1 MCFKPLVVYWKLCFI
16 KIIQC
21 YRKIPTM
28 LLAVDGFLL
37 FSTRFLFLL
46 IWNWKTNILFLL
58 YFLFFCFFGL
68 FSFFRLNLLLCAC
81 STCFLMGPFNQ
92 IKKMFASTRVIA
104 TIIVIV
110 SLILTLVAAIV
121 VRFLFL
127 FFIWLFYFFYS
138 YKIDLLYRRRGVG
151 WSNWSKTKTQLN
163 YSREIWSSFK
173 WMTWICDSTNSYR
186 FPSQVASII
195 RSKSYT
201 LFGIIRVQYSTSV
214 WLQFDYYST
223 NSTSSPKLGHLNRL
237 FGGAHRVEFIATGR
251 KAFSA
256 IL

>member
-16 KIIQC
+16 KLIQC

-68 FSFFRLNLLLCAC
+68 FSFFRLNLLLCAS

-127 FFIWLFYFFYS
+127 FFIWLFYFFILIKLIYCTGGGEWGGRIGR
-138 YKIDLLYRRRGVG
+138 KP
-151 WSNWSKTKTQLN
+151 KLN
-163 YSREIWSSFK
+163 
-173 WMTWICDSTNSYR
+173 
-186 FPSQVASII
+186 SII
-195 RSKSYT
+195 PVKYGHHSSEWHEFVIRPIRTGFLVKSPV
-201 LFGIIRVQYSTSV
+201 LFGRNRTHY
-214 WLQFDYYST
+214 
-223 NSTSSPKLGHLNRL
+223 LG
-237 FGGAHRVEFIATGR
+237 
-251 KAFSA
+251 
-256 IL
+256 